1 MNNYCAGE
9 GRHTQ
14 RGFIHSFIQPP
25 LSAVQGA
32 MHVGDSRVIAD
43 MALVLVKLNLV
54 GSTAIEQII
63 MTQDVFAFP

>member
-1 MNNYCAGE
+1 MN
-9 GRHTQ
+9 
-14 RGFIHSFIQPP
+14 
-25 LSAVQGA
+25 
-32 MHVGDSRVIAD
+32 VGDSRVIAD